1 MWTTLL
7 SLFSS
12 AQMRKYFLYAGII
25 LLIFIAGAS
34 SFNAIYNKGVK
45 SGENIAKVAYEK
57 QVDKANKDFQKIQ
70 AQAEADRS
78 SLNSQISSLK
88 DSNSS
93 LEAKLASEN
102 DNIQSSVNNYEKT
115 NTSAAAVCIP
125 ANDGGLRLINKSFP
139 Q

>member
-115 NTSAAAVCIP
+115 TTSASAVCIP
-125 ANDGGLRLINKSFP
+125 ANDDGLRLINKSFP
-139 Q
+139 P